1 MALRLFSQ
9 ELQNDLALAS
19 ARGEAADTGAQA
31 AREGLLARARAR
43 DPTLLPIL
51 SRALLEGIKPA
62 SPLVVVP
69 QGEGTVGARAE
80 AVKAEANEV
89 LVWHLQ
95 NKALEAL
102 VEVWREGRGAKK
114 AKQHEEEEGGG
125 GGGGGAD
132 GGKEGGKETGKQ
144 EENNQIGSKM
154 KKEVVEEEVEK
165 RREEKEME

>member
-9 ELQNDLALAS
+9 QLQNDFILAS
-19 ARGEAADTGAQA
+19 ARGEAADKGAQA

-43 DPTLLPIL
+43 DPSLLPTL

-62 SPLVVVP
+62 SPLVVVS
-69 QGEGTVGARAE
+69 QGEGREGGRAE

-114 AKQHEEEEGGG
+114 EQQHEDEEGGG
-125 GGGGGAD
+125 GGEEE
-132 GGKEGGKETGKQ
+132 GKEGGR
-144 EENNQIGSKM
+144 
-154 KKEVVEEEVEK
+154 
-165 RREEKEME
+165 RRESRRETTRRRVRKLRRRWWWRRGGWRKGVRRRR